1 MKILLK
7 LVHLLAVSAF
17 VGSIFGHILLGVAF
31 GGGDIVSYLVILR
44 AKAALTDGL
53 ILGGL
58 SICALSGVG
67 LVLSGGLRR
76 MVRPWLLVK
85 LAAVALIAANAVFV
99 LRPLGLDRIALA
111 AGMTGGAPAPEAFV
125 AAGSRED
132 LFGAAN
138 LALVLIV
145 IALGVARRLPFARG
159 SARAAQAIGASVSA

>member
-17 VGSIFGHILLGVAF
+17 VGSIFGHILLGAAF
-31 GGGDIVSYLVILR
+31 GGDDIKSYLVILR

-53 ILGGL
+53 ILGG
-58 SICALSGVG
+58 IAVCALSGLG
-67 LVLSGGLRR
+67 LLLAGGLRR
-76 MVRPWLLVK
+76 MLRPWLLAK
-85 LAAVALIAANAVFV
+85 LAAVALIAANALLV

-111 AGMTGGAPAPEAFV
+111 AGMTGGGPAPDAFV
-125 AAGSRED
+125 AAGAKEN

-145 IALGVARRLPFARG
+145 IALSVARRLPFARG